1 MGSVAAGRRRPR
13 CADPC
18 HGLIPRP
25 AEPTRSGGRHFAAP
39 DASTG
44 EHRRRRAALL
54 ISAHHVLAR
63 ACGLRT
69 DQAADALLDAALHHH
84 VDILTL
90 ARGLLELVGDIPP
103 HTRDLHGPAAIAFE
117 RWGTHLARSQQLSG
131 DRPDIPSSGP
141 AAQAASTERARV

>member
-1 MGSVAAGRRRPR
+1 MPRTDPAA
-13 CADPC
+13 
-18 HGLIPRP
+18 
-25 AEPTRSGGRHFAAP
+25 SGTHQA
-39 DASTG
+39 T
-44 EHRRRRAALL
+44 LL

-84 VDILTL
+84 LDILTL

-117 RWGTHLARSQQLSG
+117 RWGAPLARSQQLPTTG
-131 DRPDIPSSGP
+131 PDIPSPGS
-141 AAQAASTERARV
+141 AAQAASAERGARRMTTDPTFSACHAARQ